1 MQTFLTKT
9 GILLCSSLLI
19 TSCVTDRS
27 QIGWS
32 FARTTQGETQGTRAC
47 VQKDFWRSAAHLGCA
62 GIINGRGCA
71 NVDLWAVVRKQ
82 NRTCVRFIW
91 VMWKVPAPAPC
102 VTKQRGM
109 RREVVIM
116 VKESITRPGSV
127 LMETAWINKTGGG
140 LSCVGRREKVS
151 HSRAQNGAAD
161 VILDKEFCASC
172 VALEVLTTFLFAAPR
187 ARLDVCIR
195 T

>member
-1 MQTFLTKT
+1 MYSFCLSVVSSGVRRPLQTFLTET

-19 TSCVTDRS
+19 TSCVIDRS

-32 FARTTQGETQGTRAC
+32 FTRTMQGVTQETC
-47 VQKDFWRSAAHLGCA
+47 VCLQKDFWRSAAHLGCS
-62 GIINGRGCA
+62 GIRNGRGCA

-82 NRTCVRFIW
+82 NRTCVQFIW

-116 VKESITRPGSV
+116 VKESIMRPGSV

-140 LSCVGRREKVS
+140 LNCVGRRERF
-151 HSRAQNGAAD
+151 H
-161 VILDKEFCASC
+161 ILEHKM
-172 VALEVLTTFLFAAPR
+172 VLQM
-187 ARLDVCIR
+187 
-195 T
+195 